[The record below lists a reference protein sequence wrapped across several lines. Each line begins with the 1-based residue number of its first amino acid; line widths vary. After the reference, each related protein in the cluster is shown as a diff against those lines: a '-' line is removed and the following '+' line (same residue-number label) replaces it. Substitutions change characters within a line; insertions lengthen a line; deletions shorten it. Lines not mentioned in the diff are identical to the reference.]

1 MPSTKK
7 IVIADRMEKDV
18 VEKLRAIGEV
28 RYLGE
33 PAAGADKAAEL
44 KAALGDA
51 DALIVRSATVVTPEL
66 IAGAK
71 KLRIVARAGVG
82 LDNVKLS
89 ADYCK
94 QRGISV
100 INTPAASTRAVA
112 ELTIAFI
119 GAMMRKVGYAHARL
133 QAGVWEKSQCT
144 GAEPDGKTLGIIGMG
159 RIGREVARRAE
170 AGYEMKIVYNDLLK
184 SDDLPYEYYGK
195 LEEMLPLADVV
206 TIHAGG
212 AQPLLTA
219 GRIALMK
226 KGAYLIN
233 TARGALVDEK
243 ALAAAL
249 RSGSLAGAAL
259 DVHAKEPKKD
269 TALDA
274 QGKPAAGAE
283 RFDSP
288 LRGLDNVILT
298 PHIGAATKEAQAR
311 IGQDL
316 IAQLKQMLSA

>member
-1 MPSTKK
+1 
-7 IVIADRMEKDV
+7 
-18 VEKLRAIGEV
+18 
-28 RYLGE
+28 
-33 PAAGADKAAEL
+33 
-44 KAALGDA
+44 
-51 DALIVRSATVVTPEL
+51 PEL
-66 IAGAK
+66 IANAK

-89 ADYCK
+89 ADFCK
-94 QRGISV
+94 ERGITV

-112 ELTIAFI
+112 ELTMAFI
-119 GAMMRKVGYAHARL
+119 GALMRKVGFAHQRL
-133 QAGVWEKSQCT
+133 QGGVWEKGKCT
-144 GAEPDGKTLGIIGMG
+144 GVEPDEKVLGIIGMG

-170 AGYEMKIVYNDLLK
+170 AGYEMKIIYSDLLK

-195 LEEMLPLADVV
+195 LDDMLPLADVV

-219 GRIALMK
+219 ERISKMK

-233 TARGALVDEK
+233 TARGALVDET
-243 ALAAAL
+243 ALAEAL
-249 RSGSLAGAAL
+249 KSGRLAGAAL
-259 DVHAKEPKKD
+259 DVHVNEPKKD
-269 TALDA
+269 
-274 QGKPAAGAE
+274 GEK
-283 RFDSP
+283 FDSP

-316 IAQLKQMLSA
+316 ILQLKEKLGK